1 MALNISPSILDA
13 TYNIFDLRFQQGITR
28 AKPWWEQVATLVPST
43 GGSNT
48 YAWLKSIPAFREW
61 VGERV
66 FHSLVSKG
74 TVLSNKDFENSISVP
89 RNSIEDEQLGI
100 FGASFEMMG
109 QEAAK
114 WPDKTLAKA
123 LKAGGTTVHYDG
135 QPFFNGSHPVD
146 PDDSSKGTYSN
157 DRTTFDLTPDNYATA
172 RADFMGRLNEAGEP
186 MGLMPDLLIVPPQLE
201 VTAKRILEN
210 DILARAIGTVGAAA
224 DNNPNKGTAR
234 VLMLPE
240 LADQPTQW
248 YLACTS
254 LPIKPLIWQLRKA
267 PVMLPKVAPT
277 DPNVLLHKEYW
288 YLADARG
295 NAGYTFPFLITRCTA

>member
-1 MALNISPSILDA
+1 MALNISPGILDA
-13 TYNIFDLRFQQGITR
+13 TYTTFDLRFQQGMTR
-28 AKPWWEQVATLVPST
+28 AAPWAEQLATTVPSS

-48 YAWLKSIPAFREW
+48 YAWLKSIPSFREW

-74 TVLSNKDFENSISVP
+74 TVLVNKDYENSISVP

-100 FGASFEMMG
+100 FNAAFEMMG
-109 QEAAK
+109 REAAK
-114 WPDKTLAKA
+114 WPDMVLAKT
-123 LKAGGTTVHYDG
+123 LKAGGSTVHYDG
-135 QPFFNGSHPVD
+135 QTFFHNSHPID
-146 PDDSSKGTYSN
+146 PDDASKGTYSN
-157 DRTTFDLTPDNYATA
+157 DLTGTDLTYDTYAA
-172 RADFMGRLNEAGEP
+172 VRASFMGRLNEQGNP

-201 VTAKRILEN
+201 TMAKRILEN
-210 DILARAIGTVGAAA
+210 DLIVRAAGSGAGTE
-224 DNNPNKGTAR
+224 NNPNKGTAK

-240 LADQPTQW
+240 LADQPTTW

-267 PVMLPKVAPT
+267 PVMFPKVAAT

-295 NAGYTFPFLITRCTA
+295 NAGYTFPFLITRATA